1 MYAKGNYAD
10 TNKDG
15 TLNGAQENKVGSA
28 VVLATPWASDSATM
42 ASRSAADAYTYVLAN
57 AGASPRDEVD
67 AFAVTTVKT
76 LGKSGVIYKSQA
88 STGLSNGGY
97 GTL

>member
-10 TNKDG
+10 TSKDG
-15 TLNGAQENKVGSA
+15 VFNGAQENSVGSA
-28 VVLATPWASDSATM
+28 VVLSSPWASDSAAL
-42 ASRSAADAYTYVLAN
+42 ASLSAADAYTSVLAN
-57 AGASPRDEVD
+57 AGASPRDDVD
-67 AFAVTTVKT
+67 AFAVMTVQS
-76 LGKSGVIYKSQA
+76 LGKSGVIYTNQS

>member
-1 MYAKGNYAD
+1 MYAHGNYAD

-15 TLNGAQENKVGSA
+15 TLNGAEENSVGSST
-28 VVLATPWASDSATM
+28 VLASAWVSNSTSLASL
-42 ASRSAADAYTYVLAN
+42 SAADAYAYVLAN
-57 AGASPRDEVD
+57 SGALPHDEVD
-67 AFAVTTVKT
+67 AFAVVTVQS
-76 LGKSGVIYKSQA
+76 LGTSGVIYTNQA